1 MRVLHV
7 NYEFPGTTA
16 NCGGGGR
23 VTALLDE
30 WLPQHGIESRVVT
43 DDADGHWSTFPA
55 RALPK
60 VRRAIRDFEP
70 DILHGHFALPS
81 SAGLPLLAWEHDLP
95 LIVSVMGADIYD
107 PSRFQ
112 SLRWASDRV
121 VGRILDSSD
130 AVVAPSED
138 MVSRTEAR
146 HDVDVRRIP
155 YGIDASRWRWRAR
168 EPPESPTV
176 LTVARQVERKR
187 LQRGVHA
194 IDELRHRGYPEARY
208 RLVGDGPQHDLLA
221 GIAADCTWI
230 DVPGYVDDLQAEMDR
245 ADLFLLPSD
254 HEAFGIVLL
263 EALACGL
270 PVVTTETGGQT
281 DVVSDD
287 VGATAAP
294 YNVDL
299 AEKMAY
305 VLEQY
310 SEFQQATQDY
320 VPQWYS
326 ADAMAGEYARLYREL
341 RE

>member
-7 NYEFPGTTA
+7 NYEFPGTTT

-95 LIVSVMGADIYD
+95 LVVSVMGADVFD

-138 MVSRTEAR
+138 MVSRTETR
-146 HDVDVRRIP
+146 HDVDARRIP

-208 RLVGDGPQHDLLA
+208 RLVGDGPQHDLLT
-221 GIAADCTWI
+221 GIAADCPWI
-230 DVPGYVDDLQAEMDR
+230 DVPGYVDDLQAEFDR

-270 PVVTTETGGQT
+270 PCVVTETGGQT

-294 YNVDL
+294 DNVAL
-299 AEKMAY
+299 AEKMGY
-305 VLEQY
+305 VLDHY
-310 SEFQQATQDY
+310 DEFQQATEDY
-320 VPQWYS
+320 VSQWYS
-326 ADAMAGEYARLYREL
+326 ADAMAGEYGRLYRQL
-341 RE
+341 GK